1 MAMIGAVKVG
11 RFSDTTPAWTDQDGH
26 WRPLNTILDKHTSSS
41 APAVVSP
48 TSSAAT
54 AQDDIASSPAT
65 KIPEKKKA
73 DFTWLYVGGFVIL
86 LVAFIAIF
94 PLSKSSTKSRSLI
107 NTKQLNN
114 KELNNKELG
123 NEEPNN
129 KEFNN
134 EELYAKVEP
143 CCVRIRS
150 KTKGSNGHGSG
161 FFFKEGGYILT
172 NNHVIDNGIIEVV
185 TNEGVTYKGKVLAQ
199 SKKHDLAVIKINI
212 VNHDVLPLGSSETVK
227 IGSPVALIG
236 YPRLDMDTATMNSG
250 MVSNTDRTVYNIPC
264 YQLDVTVNRGNSGGP
279 VILKNGHVIGI
290 LTFKERDPDVDR
302 FNFAVRID
310 VIRDF
315 LSRELN
321 FSFPET

>member
-41 APAVVSP
+41 PSAVVSP
-48 TSSAAT
+48 SPSPAI
-54 AQDDIASSPAT
+54 AQDDIVLSPAT
-65 KIPEKKKA
+65 KIPVKKRT
-73 DFTWLYVGGFVIL
+73 DLTWFFVGGFVIL
-86 LVAFIAIF
+86 LATFISLF
-94 PLSKSSTKSRSLI
+94 HFSKSSNKSSSLL
-107 NTKQLNN
+107 NTKPLS
-114 KELNNKELG
+114 
-123 NEEPNN
+123 
-129 KEFNN
+129 N

-172 NNHVIDNGIIEVV
+172 NNHVIDNGTIEVV
-185 TNEGVTYKGKVLAQ
+185 TSEGDTYKGQVLAQ
-199 SKKHDLAVIKINI
+199 SKKYDLAVIK
-212 VNHDVLPLGSSETVK
+212 VDMDNHDVLPLGSSEAVK

-250 MVSNTDRTVYNIPC
+250 MVSNTERTVYNIPC

-279 VILKNGHVIGI
+279 VILKNGHAIGI
-290 LTFKERDPDVDR
+290 LTFKERDPDIDR

-310 VIRDF
+310 VIREF
-315 LSRELN
+315 LSRELD